1 MFARAMQSRKCPSR
15 GALALVR
22 RFEISLLNYL
32 EDCSV
37 FEAIQVDDFW
47 ACVVFLVLLR
57 SCAEKVH
64 GVACVEQFYALFR
77 IQVQPRLFVRIPLAS
92 QLSLQQHGQD
102 IRSVFDVCAGP
113 DCWES

>member
-1 MFARAMQSRKCPSR
+1 MAAASEGAPQIVAMRSSELMRGVARMFARAMQSRKCPSR

-47 ACVVFLVLLR
+47 ACVVFL
-57 SCAEKVH
+57 
-64 GVACVEQFYALFR
+64 
-77 IQVQPRLFVRIPLAS
+77 
-92 QLSLQQHGQD
+92 
-102 IRSVFDVCAGP
+102 RSVAKLR
-113 DCWES
+113 